1 MSSAKY
7 RRILLKVSGEMLA
20 GEQGYGIQPS
30 VLEGLAGEIAEVV
43 KLDTEVAVVIGGGN
57 IFRGIAASASGME
70 RASADY
76 MGMLATVLNALAL
89 QNALERSGV
98 MTRVQSAIE
107 MRQLAEGYIRRRAI
121 RHLEKKRVVI
131 FAGGTGNPY
140 FSTDTA
146 AALRAM
152 EIGAQVIMKGT
163 KVDGIYDADPIT
175 TPTARRYDRLTYDQV
190 LDQRLNVMDATAI
203 VLCRDNRLPLRVLDL
218 NDPGALVRVARGE
231 DVGTLVTN

>member
-1 MSSAKY
+1 
-7 RRILLKVSGEMLA
+7 VSGEMLA

-30 VLEGLAGEIAEVV
+30 VLEGLAAEIAAVHALNV
-43 KLDTEVAVVIGGGN
+43 EVAVVIGGGN

-76 MGMLATVLNALAL
+76 MGMLATMLNALAL
-89 QNALERSGV
+89 PKPLERSGV

-163 KVDGIYDADPIT
+163 KVDGIYDADPAKNPSAKKYETISFLSILKQDLKVMDSTASASAWIT
-175 TPTARRYDRLTYDQV
+175 TCHLSSLILKYRVISSALPRENRSGRSSPLTSANYKWSRYV
-190 LDQRLNVMDATAI
+190 
-203 VLCRDNRLPLRVLDL
+203 
-218 NDPGALVRVARGE
+218 
-231 DVGTLVTN
+231 